1 MTIIKNLPQ
10 EEYEQFKAFKTSCF
24 AYAKEHFQGKS
35 FLNGKR
41 KVLIK
46 VSRTGLNEW
55 FSKTKTYEQAESI
68 KYLDEMLKKAVY
80 NHLAKN
86 EHPKRG
92 DELATFDY
100 YDYKLTIQR
109 KNVCRSAHGKE
120 CARARK
126 HILPP
131 LPQGYKNRT
140 VLKHDSALK
149 RVLSFYWTAQWW
161 LARPNLL
168 YHKPSKCQAW
178 CMNARN
184 GAPRPPIP

>member
-100 YDYKLTIQR
+100 YDYKLTINGKSYAVVLTV
-109 KNVCRSAHGKE
+109 KNVRG
-120 CARARK
+120 
-126 HILPP
+126 
-131 LPQGYKNRT
+131 QGSIYYHHF
-140 VLKHDSALK
+140 LKDIK
-149 RVLSFYWTAQWW
+149 TE
-161 LARPNLL
+161 
-168 YHKPSKCQAW
+168 PSSSMIQ
-178 CMNARN
+178 
-184 GAPRPPIP
+184 P